1 MSLRRRMR
9 ARREG
14 AKASIDMNSLIDL
27 TFLLLVVFIVTLPT
41 LEQSI
46 HVMLPVG
53 KTSKAQDDKKKTFS
67 ITVNSTGQIYVGEVP
82 TTREDLKASLT
93 KAVADDPELS
103 VLVRGDVR
111 VGYGDVYEVVKIAK
125 DCNVTRACVSR
136 FESEGRANWTVFMWY
151 VTHGLDLGIAM
162 SENRCVCCGDLIP
175 EGVQV
180 CPKCEKT
187 LGIAESIEGL

>member
-1 MSLRRRMR
+1 MR

-82 TTREDLKASLT
+82 TTRDDLKASLA

-125 DCNVTRACVSR
+125 DCNVKHLGLVS
-136 FESEGRANWTVFMWY
+136 
-151 VTHGLDLGIAM
+151 
-162 SENRCVCCGDLIP
+162 
-175 EGVQV
+175 
-180 CPKCEKT
+180 KEK
-187 LGIAESIEGL
+187 